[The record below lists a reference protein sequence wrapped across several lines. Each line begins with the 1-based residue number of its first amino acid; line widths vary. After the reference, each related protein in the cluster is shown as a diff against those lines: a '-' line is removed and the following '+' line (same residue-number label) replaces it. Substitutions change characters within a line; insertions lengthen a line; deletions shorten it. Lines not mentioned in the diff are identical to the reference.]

1 MFVLQIPPPFLTYT
15 VVQFFTTFLVL
26 QFLHHYFV
34 LLRDFQKFDFQYT
47 FAGTANVT
55 FSQLRII
62 FTILYNIYYIVK

>member
-34 LLRDFQKFDFQYT
+34 LLRDFKKFDFQYT

-55 FSQLRII
+55 FSQLRD
-62 FTILYNIYYIVK
+62 IYYTVQYLLYC